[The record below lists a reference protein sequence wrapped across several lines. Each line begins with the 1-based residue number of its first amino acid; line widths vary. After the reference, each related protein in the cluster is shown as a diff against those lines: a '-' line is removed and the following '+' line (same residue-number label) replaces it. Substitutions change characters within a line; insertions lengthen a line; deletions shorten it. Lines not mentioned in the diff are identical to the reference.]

1 MYCLGSAT
9 WQDPIRV
16 GRRRHPILPLLV
28 ALTLGAGAAAGC
40 GNSADNGTAPPR
52 GAAALKGDPALART
66 PRRAGEILLRGDASP
81 RTHGPIALDGRYLV
95 RFEQYA
101 PEDPRLDF
109 RNQTAFVADL
119 ERQAGVPAVR
129 LFRTARASGQRT
141 VTAHGRFLV
150 DVSFGDFP
158 YVLRLTPVR
167 E

>member
-1 MYCLGSAT
+1 VPLGFAACGDDKKTPTPISPTAT
-9 WQDPIRV
+9 
-16 GRRRHPILPLLV
+16 
-28 ALTLGAGAAAGC
+28 LTTAAAQKV
-40 GNSADNGTAPPR
+40 PP
-52 GAAALKGDPALART
+52 LARV
-66 PRRAGEILLRGDASP
+66 PLKSGEILFSGQTSP
-81 RTHGPIALDGRYLV
+81 VAHGAFRLDGRYLV

-129 LFRTARASGQRT
+129 LFRTARASGRRT

>member
-1 MYCLGSAT
+1 MPRCLAIT
-9 WQDPIRV
+9 YAMV
-16 GRRRHPILPLLV
+16 V
-28 ALTLGAGAAAGC
+28 VVAAAGLGGC
-40 GNSADNGTAPPR
+40 GHGGGGPS
-52 GAAALKGDPALART
+52 GAASTATTSAGPLPALASR
-66 PRRAGEILLRGDASP
+66 PPAKGEIVVRGESSP
-81 RTHGPIALDGRYLV
+81 ATHGPYTFAGRYLV

-109 RNQTAFVADL
+109 RNQTAFVANL

-129 LFRTARASGQRT
+129 LFRTARASGRRT